1 MISIVFKIIIVINLL
16 AFLCYSIPIGSDSDL
31 DQDDGL
37 FTIPTT
43 STTTTA
49 IITTSQIPFIV
60 SDNNN
65 NNMNLMAHLVYR

>member
-1 MISIVFKIIIVINLL
+1 MIYIVFKIIIVINLL

-43 STTTTA
+43 STTTT
-49 IITTSQIPFIV
+49 IKTTSQIPFIV
-60 SDNNN
+60 SDNN
-65 NNMNLMAHLVYR
+65 MNLMAHLV

>member
-43 STTTTA
+43 STTTTIA
-49 IITTSQIPFIV
+49 IATTTSQISIMV
-60 SDNNN
+60 SDNINN
-65 NNMNLMAHLVYR
+65 ISI